1 MVKISVDQTILK
13 AELCIKNGKVGC
25 VYSYLLISG
34 NCKYLQGT
42 YPNFL
47 KFKDLIGKLSQMVSK
62 QSNTY
67 TYNGEVY
74 VSKLTNAEILK
85 IQTCYDTGEPTSHLE
100 KLKYI
105 CMDLGIR
112 SF

>member
-1 MVKISVDQTILK
+1 MHSTTDYERYILISEHSRFVTGD
-13 AELCIKNGKVGC
+13 
-25 VYSYLLISG
+25 YPSYLRMKELMSTLNSMAG
-34 NCKYLQGT
+34 
-42 YPNFL
+42 
-47 KFKDLIGKLSQMVSK
+47 K

-74 VSKLTNAEILK
+74 VSRLTNSEINK
-85 IQTCYDTGEPTSHLE
+85 IQSCLDTGVYTSSFD

-105 CMDLGIR
+105 CVDLGIR

>member
-1 MVKISVDQTILK
+1 MQGYKS
-13 AELCIKNGKVGC
+13 E
-25 VYSYLLISG
+25 YERYLLISG

-74 VSKLTNAEILK
+74 VSRLTSSEINK
-85 IQTCYDTGEPTSHLE
+85 IQECLDTGVYTSQFD

-105 CMDLGIR
+105 CVDIGVR

>member
-1 MVKISVDQTILK
+1 MQGYKS
-13 AELCIKNGKVGC
+13 E
-25 VYSYLLISG
+25 YERYLLISG

-105 CMDLGIR
+105 CMDIGIR

>member
-1 MVKISVDQTILK
+1 MQGYKSDYEKYILLSDITRTIS
-13 AELCIKNGKVGC
+13 
-25 VYSYLLISG
+25 
-34 NCKYLQGT
+34 GT
-42 YPNFL
+42 YPGYL
-47 KFKDLIGKLSQMVSK
+47 KLKELMGSLNQMASK
-62 QSNTY
+62 NSNTY

-74 VSKLTNAEILK
+74 VSKLTNAEIQK
-85 IQTCYDTGEPTSHLE
+85 IQTCYDTGKSTSHLD

>member
-1 MVKISVDQTILK
+1 MAYQKSAYECYI
-13 AELCIKNGKVGC
+13 
-25 VYSYLLISG
+25 LISDHTRIVS
-34 NCKYLQGT
+34 GT
-42 YPNFL
+42 YPGFL
-47 KFKDLIGKLSQMVSK
+47 KLQTLMSALNHMVSK

-74 VSKLTNAEILK
+74 VSRLTGSEINK
-85 IQTCYDTGEPTSHLE
+85 IQECLDTGVYTSQFD

-105 CMDLGIR
+105 CVDIGVR